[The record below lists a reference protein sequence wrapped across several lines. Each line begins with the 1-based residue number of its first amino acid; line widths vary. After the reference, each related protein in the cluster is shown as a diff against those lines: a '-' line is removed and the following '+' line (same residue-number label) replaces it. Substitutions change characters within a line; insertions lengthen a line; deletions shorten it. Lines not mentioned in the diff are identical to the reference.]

1 MTDHPESTD
10 PTVID
15 LVDQLEELV
24 STGRR
29 VPFTAGVVINE
40 DEVLELIDRTRLG
53 LPDEL
58 MQARHLLEDQRR
70 VVVEAEQEAERILS
84 RAETEVARIV
94 GEAEARAAVMVGD
107 HAIAEQAREHAAT
120 VLAEA
125 EERAAKTCS
134 EADAYAREVMLRLE
148 DQLMRA
154 ADDGPQR
161 HRCAPHRGW
170 IAAQT
175 PRARVGLRVARDE
188 RTAILTAPT
197 GRAAVRARRPRRNRA
212 CRFPSKRSQSV
223 AATFGALTTRWK
235 CRRSH
240 HARAAASRGFLTA
253 SARTAAT
260 IAAAKWSSP
269 SNHRSCWPESHSAFP
284 DRAARPPVWRMG

>member
-1 MTDHPESTD
+1 MTDQPASTD

-29 VPFTAGVVINE
+29 VPFTAGVVVNE

-70 VVVEAEQEAERILS
+70 VLVEAEQEAERILS
-84 RAETEVARIV
+84 RAETEAARIV

-107 HAIAEQAREHAAT
+107 HAIAEQAQEHAAT
-120 VLAEA
+120 VLAQA
-125 EERAAKTCS
+125 DERAAKTCN

-154 ADDGPQR
+154 ATTVRKGIDALPTEGGSR
-161 HRCAPHRGW
+161 RKR
-170 IAAQT
+170 
-175 PRARVGLRVARDE
+175 RE
-188 RTAILTAPT
+188 R
-197 GRAAVRARRPRRNRA
+197 
-212 CRFPSKRSQSV
+212 
-223 AATFGALTTRWK
+223 
-235 CRRSH
+235 
-240 HARAAASRGFLTA
+240 
-253 SARTAAT
+253 
-260 IAAAKWSSP
+260 
-269 SNHRSCWPESHSAFP
+269 E
-284 DRAARPPVWRMG
+284 

>member
-70 VVVEAEQEAERILS
+70 VVVEAEQESERILS
-84 RAETEVARIV
+84 RAETEAARIV
-94 GEAEARAAVMVGD
+94 AEAEARVAVMVGD
-107 HAIAEQAREHAAT
+107 HAIAEQARGHAAT

-154 ADDGPQR
+154 ATTVRKGIDALPTEGGSR
-161 HRCAPHRGW
+161 RKR
-170 IAAQT
+170 
-175 PRARVGLRVARDE
+175 RE
-188 RTAILTAPT
+188 R
-197 GRAAVRARRPRRNRA
+197 
-212 CRFPSKRSQSV
+212 
-223 AATFGALTTRWK
+223 
-235 CRRSH
+235 
-240 HARAAASRGFLTA
+240 
-253 SARTAAT
+253 
-260 IAAAKWSSP
+260 
-269 SNHRSCWPESHSAFP
+269 E
-284 DRAARPPVWRMG
+284 

>member
-1 MTDHPESTD
+1 VTDPPQSTD

-29 VPFTAGVVINE
+29 VPFTAGVVVNE

-70 VVVEAEQEAERILS
+70 VVVEAEQEAERILT
-84 RAETEVARIV
+84 RAETEAARIV
-94 GEAEARAAVMVGD
+94 AEAEARVAVMVGD

-120 VLAEA
+120 VLADA
-125 EERAAKTCS
+125 EERGAKTCS

-154 ADDGPQR
+154 ATTVRKGIDALPTEGGSR
-161 HRCAPHRGW
+161 RKR
-170 IAAQT
+170 
-175 PRARVGLRVARDE
+175 RE
-188 RTAILTAPT
+188 R
-197 GRAAVRARRPRRNRA
+197 
-212 CRFPSKRSQSV
+212 
-223 AATFGALTTRWK
+223 
-235 CRRSH
+235 
-240 HARAAASRGFLTA
+240 
-253 SARTAAT
+253 
-260 IAAAKWSSP
+260 
-269 SNHRSCWPESHSAFP
+269 E
-284 DRAARPPVWRMG
+284 

>member
-1 MTDHPESTD
+1 MTDHPQSTD

-29 VPFTAGVVINE
+29 VPFTAGVVVNE

-70 VVVEAEQEAERILS
+70 VVVEAQQEAERILS
-84 RAETEVARIV
+84 RAEAEAARIV
-94 GEAEARAAVMVGD
+94 TEAEARVAVMVGD

-120 VLAEA
+120 VLADA
-125 EERAAKTCS
+125 EERGAKTCS

-154 ADDGPQR
+154 ATTVRKGIDALPSEGGSR
-161 HRCAPHRGW
+161 RKR
-170 IAAQT
+170 
-175 PRARVGLRVARDE
+175 RE
-188 RTAILTAPT
+188 R
-197 GRAAVRARRPRRNRA
+197 
-212 CRFPSKRSQSV
+212 
-223 AATFGALTTRWK
+223 
-235 CRRSH
+235 
-240 HARAAASRGFLTA
+240 
-253 SARTAAT
+253 
-260 IAAAKWSSP
+260 
-269 SNHRSCWPESHSAFP
+269 E
-284 DRAARPPVWRMG
+284 

>member
-1 MTDHPESTD
+1 MTDHPESAD

-29 VPFTAGVVINE
+29 VPFTAGVLVNE

-84 RAETEVARIV
+84 RAETESARIV
-94 GEAEARAAVMVGD
+94 AEAEARVAVMVGD
-107 HAIAEQAREHAAT
+107 HAIANQAREHAAT

-134 EADAYAREVMLRLE
+134 EADAYAREVMVRLE

-154 ADDGPQR
+154 ATTVRKGIDALPSESGSR
-161 HRCAPHRGW
+161 RKR
-170 IAAQT
+170 
-175 PRARVGLRVARDE
+175 RE
-188 RTAILTAPT
+188 R
-197 GRAAVRARRPRRNRA
+197 
-212 CRFPSKRSQSV
+212 
-223 AATFGALTTRWK
+223 
-235 CRRSH
+235 
-240 HARAAASRGFLTA
+240 
-253 SARTAAT
+253 
-260 IAAAKWSSP
+260 
-269 SNHRSCWPESHSAFP
+269 E
-284 DRAARPPVWRMG
+284 

>member
-1 MTDHPESTD
+1 VTEHPQSTD

-29 VPFTAGVVINE
+29 VPFTAGVVVNE

-84 RAETEVARIV
+84 RAETEAARIV
-94 GEAEARAAVMVGD
+94 AEAEARVAVMVGD

-120 VLAEA
+120 VLADA
-125 EERAAKTCS
+125 EERGAKTCS

-154 ADDGPQR
+154 ATTVRKGIDALPTEGGSR
-161 HRCAPHRGW
+161 RKR
-170 IAAQT
+170 
-175 PRARVGLRVARDE
+175 RE
-188 RTAILTAPT
+188 R
-197 GRAAVRARRPRRNRA
+197 
-212 CRFPSKRSQSV
+212 
-223 AATFGALTTRWK
+223 
-235 CRRSH
+235 
-240 HARAAASRGFLTA
+240 
-253 SARTAAT
+253 
-260 IAAAKWSSP
+260 
-269 SNHRSCWPESHSAFP
+269 E
-284 DRAARPPVWRMG
+284 